1 MIKKKGK
8 IYMLEKLG
16 YGLRVLIVAGFIA
29 ILIILIWNLSI
40 GFIEWSKKTYKRTKK
55 NIKEKFNSYKKERK
69 EHKKHKARVKS
80 ISQRVKQKKILTAWN
95 EYLIDIY
102 TEKMLE
108 KCQDFSI
115 EEIEIIYKYITQAVP
130 IDLKDFPYDK
140 KGSDKLI
147 KEIEKLLS
155 EHDRRVK

>member
-8 IYMLEKLG
+8 RYMLEKLG

-29 ILIILIWNLSI
+29 TLIILLWNLSV

-69 EHKKHKARVKS
+69 EYKKHKAIVKS
-80 ISQRVKQKKILTAWN
+80 MSQRIRQKRILKTWN
-95 EYLIDIY
+95 EYLIELH
-102 TEKMLE
+102 TEKILE
-108 KCQDFSI
+108 KCQDYSI
-115 EEIEIIYKYITQAVP
+115 EEIESIYKYISEAIT
-130 IDLKDFPYDK
+130 IDIEDFPYDK

-147 KEIEKLLS
+147 KEIEKLLLTHGY
-155 EHDRRVK
+155 EV